1 MCCSNQVYFWVGGV
15 LIVNI
20 NLTIKIW
27 VVFKTILYL
36 YSNQKKYI
44 KMKQITQTELIEIL
58 KGVEKSTFIHLVTT
72 TPVGMN
78 KTDNPYYERVI
89 KKSSCNFLIGN
100 DYEKRVNTNITKED
114 IETTFKSGELSGKEH
129 ISKCV
134 LIDTK
139 TRSKFYLMVERF
151 VEIKPK
157 VEFIFEGNPIE
168 KILFES
174 YLKKVSENKSQPQ
187 EKKVIVNTPLIEN
200 IKQITINKEVYEII

>member
-1 MCCSNQVYFWVGGV
+1 
-15 LIVNI
+15 
-20 NLTIKIW
+20 
-27 VVFKTILYL
+27 
-36 YSNQKKYI
+36 
-44 KMKQITQTELIEIL
+44 MKQITQTELIEIL

-72 TPVGMN
+72 TEVGMN
-78 KTDNPYYERVI
+78 KTDNPYFKKVI

-134 LIDTK
+134 LTDTK

-151 VEIKPK
+151 VEVKPK

-168 KILFES
+168 KMLFES

-200 IKQITINKEVYEII
+200 IKQISINKEVYEII